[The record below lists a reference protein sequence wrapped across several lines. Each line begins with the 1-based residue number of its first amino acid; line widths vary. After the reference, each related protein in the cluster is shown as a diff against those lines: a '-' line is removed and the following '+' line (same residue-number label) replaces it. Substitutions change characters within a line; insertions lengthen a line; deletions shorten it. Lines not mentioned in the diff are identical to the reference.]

1 MLEIETK
8 LLTSFYLQIFTNVV
22 KLRLLTLIRIHLV
35 VNISWVVR
43 YRKQIER
50 QKIEKVIKYLVWWK
64 RFMTE
69 NNM

>member
-22 KLRLLTLIRIHLV
+22 KLRLLTLIKIHLV

-50 QKIEKVIKYLVWWK
+50 QKVGKVKPIEVERVQ
-64 RFMTE
+64 E
-69 NNM
+69 

>member
-8 LLTSFYLQIFTNVV
+8 LLTSFYSQIFTNVV
-22 KLRLLTLIRIHLV
+22 KLKLLTLMKIHLV

-50 QKIEKVIKYLVWWK
+50 QKIKKVKLIEVE
-64 RFMTE
+64 RVQE
-69 NNM
+69 